1 MCSKNEIRKVHNLN
15 KTTIWRERVFET
27 AGRCDDS
34 GLCTHHG
41 QGLTSLEASKLA
53 LIDLKIVKSI
63 NYIHSLYPNSIP
75 LKWSTN
81 ILRTKQTSTFSYFF
95 VVFQFFR

>member
-1 MCSKNEIRKVHNLN
+1 M
-15 KTTIWRERVFET
+15 FET

-75 LKWSTN
+75 HKWSTH
-81 ILRTKQTSTFSYFF
+81 IVLRTNKLQLYPIFLWFS
-95 VVFQFFR
+95 VFLGNGLKK